1 MNTGVIEKES
11 AFEIQGLHMS
21 AIKCHG
27 NVTIFQFAPAMRQQK
42 NCKF

>member
-1 MNTGVIEKES
+1 MNSGVIEKES
-11 AFEIQGLHMS
+11 AFEIWGLHMS

-27 NVTIFQFAPAMRQQK
+27 NLTIFQFAPAIRQQK